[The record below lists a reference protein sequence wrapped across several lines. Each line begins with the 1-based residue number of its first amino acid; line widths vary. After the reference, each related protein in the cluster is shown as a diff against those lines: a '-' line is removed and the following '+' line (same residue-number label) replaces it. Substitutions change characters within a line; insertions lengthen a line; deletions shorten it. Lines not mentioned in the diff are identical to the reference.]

1 MGIETQIRL
10 GDKNA
15 EVSGQEVQE
24 DMREEKEE
32 EDEADRI
39 PWLGVIIKLFVCSGE
54 RERERE
60 RVREREDK
68 FAQRMV
74 TTKWKPGRM
83 QTRSQHRRQRSKG

>member
-15 EVSGQEVQE
+15 EVSGKEVQE
-24 DMREEKEE
+24 DKREEKEE

-54 RERERE
+54 R
-60 RVREREDK
+60 V
-68 FAQRMV
+68 
-74 TTKWKPGRM
+74 
-83 QTRSQHRRQRSKG
+83 